1 MTKTQEKLIKYYE
14 KNAIKEFI
22 RSEKYEC
29 NYEIKKFEIEEDN
42 FTGLVQVHIEVGLKG
57 DEGTLAAVF
66 ARNSATMFIGK
77 RGKIRYYDYTKW
89 KCHTLGRYDSL
100 LTIHCAQNHKI
111 K

>member
-14 KNAIKEFI
+14 KNATKEFI
-22 RSEKYEC
+22 CSEKYEGK
-29 NYEIKKFEIEEDN
+29 YEIKKFKINEDD

-57 DEGTLAAVF
+57 DEGTLAEVF

-77 RGKIRYYDYTKW
+77 RGKISYYDYTKW

-100 LTIHCAQNHKI
+100 LAIHCAQNHKI